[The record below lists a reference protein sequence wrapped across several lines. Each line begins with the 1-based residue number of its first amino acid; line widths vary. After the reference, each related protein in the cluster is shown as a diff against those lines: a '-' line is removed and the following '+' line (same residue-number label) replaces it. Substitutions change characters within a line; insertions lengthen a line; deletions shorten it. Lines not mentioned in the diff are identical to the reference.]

1 MNDIPRKPVKGKSI
15 LSEQQEKR
23 ENIRKLVILLLPDSL
38 MLFLALVMVPVVL
51 LPIFFNLPDSLLVLF
66 RFVDY
71 AILGIFIVE
80 YLTKLVLARNIWRHF
95 INPWHLLD
103 LFIVVV
109 PFIALFP
116 VFHTNLR
123 VSSPLLRLLRV
134 IRVIAI
140 GGRTIDRRRQM
151 ISSITPEVQ
160 KKTLL
165 SIEVI
170 DSSLSYSFE
179 NVTMDKLKKYLESPT
194 QTWAHLSSV
203 TTGDLEV
210 ISNILGIPKMILESE
225 MIEESYPRID
235 YFENYSMVFTR
246 IAELPEII
254 DENSRF
260 SVTRNGFLII
270 CSKQN
275 IISLSRI
282 KTDLFEHIIEEA
294 RGVYSSGDS
303 VVMTILY
310 TVLKHILEKDRKII
324 TALEQ
329 QLMRLES
336 IPPGQHQGNFLE
348 ITFNL
353 RKEVNQLVPSLLHL
367 KEILA
372 EITSKRVP
380 LEGFTE
386 KHARVFDI
394 LSDEAEYLHE
404 TASYA
409 RDNLQSLVD
418 LHINTNSF
426 ETNKVMRIIAV
437 ITCLGIIPAMMGLLG
452 SNIAGNPWDIQLWHV
467 FVIVGIV
474 MAALGWVFW
483 RLGWLKG

>member
-1 MNDIPRKPVKGKSI
+1 MNDIQNKPLVDNKTTSSFQGTK
-15 LSEQQEKR
+15 
-23 ENIRKLVILLLPDSL
+23 ENIHKLVNLILPDSL
-38 MLFLALVMVPVVL
+38 MLFLALVMVPVVI
-51 LPIFFNLPDSLLVLF
+51 LPIFLDLPDSILVLF
-66 RFVDY
+66 RFIDY
-71 AILGIFIVE
+71 AIISIFIIE
-80 YLTKLVLARNIWRHF
+80 YVTKLVLARNIWRHF

-103 LFIVVV
+103 LFIVLV
-109 PFIALFP
+109 PFITLIP
-116 VFHTNLR
+116 VFHSQLR

-134 IRVIAI
+134 IRVVAV

-151 ISSITPEVQ
+151 ISSYTQEIQQ
-160 KKTLL
+160 KNPLM
-165 SIEVI
+165 IEVV
-170 DSSLSYSFE
+170 DNSLSFTFE
-179 NVTMDKLKKYLESPT
+179 NVSIDKLKEYLESPT
-194 QTWAHLSSV
+194 QTWAHLSYV
-203 TTGDLEV
+203 AAGDLEV
-210 ISNILGIPKMILESE
+210 ISNVLNIPKMILESE
-225 MIEESYPRID
+225 MVEESYPRVD
-235 YFENYSMVFTR
+235 YFDNYSMVFTR
-246 IAELPEII
+246 IAELPENIN
-254 DENSRF
+254 EGSRF
-260 SVTRNGFLII
+260 SVTRDGFLII

-275 IISLSRI
+275 IVSLS
-282 KTDLFEHIIEEA
+282 KTKTGLFKHIIEEA
-294 RGVYSSGDS
+294 RSVHSPGDS

-324 TALEQ
+324 TVLEQ

-336 IPPGQHQGNFLE
+336 IPPGQRPGDFLE

-367 KEILA
+367 KEILS

-437 ITCLGIIPAMMGLLG
+437 ITCLGIIPALMGLLG
-452 SNIAGNPWDIQLWHV
+452 SNISGNPWDIQLWQI
-467 FVIVGIV
+467 FVIVGII
-474 MAALGWVFW
+474 MTGLGWIFW
-483 RLGWLKG
+483 RLGWLKV